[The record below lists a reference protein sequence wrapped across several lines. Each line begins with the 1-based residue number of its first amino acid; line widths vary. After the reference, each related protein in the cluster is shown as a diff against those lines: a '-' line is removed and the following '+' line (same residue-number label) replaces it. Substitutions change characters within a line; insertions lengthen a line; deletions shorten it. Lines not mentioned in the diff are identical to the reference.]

1 MAEVK
6 LPAEWRT
13 EFGKGA
19 ARRIRRASRIPAVIY
34 GHGNDPQHVSLP
46 SHNTQLALRD
56 HNALLSIQLEGT
68 SPQLA
73 LPKQVQ
79 RDPIKG
85 SVKHVDLMTV
95 RRGEKVTV
103 DVDVYTEGE
112 SAPGTVVILDHAQIS
127 VEAPA
132 THIPSEITVSVEGL
146 ESGGQVLA
154 SELKLPGDASIAV
167 DPETLIVSVSH
178 TRASAEEESEAEEEA
193 GAGEGEA
200 AQESSDAGETETEQ
214 ES

>member
-6 LPAEWRT
+6 LAAEART

-19 ARRIRRASRIPAVIY
+19 ARRIRRANKIPAVIY
-34 GHGNDPQHVSLP
+34 GHGTDPQHISLP
-46 SHNTQLALRD
+46 WHESHLALRD
-56 HNALLSIQLEGT
+56 HNALLSVNVGGK
-68 SPQLA
+68 SQLA

-79 RDPIKG
+79 RDPIRG
-85 SVKHVDLMTV
+85 SIEHIDLMLV

-112 SAPGTVVILDHAQIS
+112 SAPGTVVVLDHSQIS

-132 THIPSEITVSVEGL
+132 THIPSDITVSVDGM
-146 ESGGQVLA
+146 ESGQQVVAGDL
-154 SELKLPGDASIAV
+154 SLPGDAAIAV
-167 DPETLIVSVSH
+167 DPETLIVSVTH
-178 TRASAEEESEAEEEA
+178 TRASVEEEAEAEEAEA
-193 GAGEGEA
+193 EGESGA
-200 AQESSDAGETETEQ
+200 AESGEADSEQ

>member
-6 LPAEWRT
+6 LAAEART

-19 ARRIRRASRIPAVIY
+19 ARRIRRANKIPAVIY
-34 GHGNDPQHVSLP
+34 GHGTDPQHISLP
-46 SHNTQLALRD
+46 WHESHLALRD
-56 HNALLSIQLEGT
+56 HNALLSVDVGGK
-68 SPQLA
+68 SQLA

-85 SVKHVDLMTV
+85 SIEHIDLMIV

-112 SAPGTVVILDHAQIS
+112 SGPGTVVVLDHSQIS

-132 THIPSEITVSVEGL
+132 THIPSEITVSVEGM
-146 ESGGQVLA
+146 EAGEQVVAGDLH
-154 SELKLPGDASIAV
+154 LPGDAAVAV
-167 DPETLIVSVSH
+167 DPETLIVSVTH
-178 TRASAEEESEAEEEA
+178 TRASVEEEEAEEEA
-193 GAGEGEA
+193 AAEGGESGATETAEGEP
-200 AQESSDAGETETEQ
+200 EQ